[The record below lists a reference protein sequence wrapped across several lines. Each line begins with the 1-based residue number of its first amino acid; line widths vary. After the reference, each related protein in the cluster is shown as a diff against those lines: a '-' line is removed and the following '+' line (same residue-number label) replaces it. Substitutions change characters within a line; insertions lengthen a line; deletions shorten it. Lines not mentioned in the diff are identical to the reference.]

1 MSTLPHAFRRYST
14 YLAWL
19 AGSRYSRANG
29 WYMTRGKA
37 HIAMENVD
45 DFLTVY
51 DVYANGHYE
60 RLESAALP
68 GSVLWDIGANIGVAS
83 LIFAQN
89 SNIAHI
95 YAYEPMPHTFSCA
108 MRSLR
113 ANPALAAKITLENL
127 GIGGSAGEVEVKYTK
142 KAKAAIGV
150 SEIPPRLKMLYRI
163 KPEDMETITIQL
175 ADAAEVL
182 RGIRERHPGAP
193 ILLKL
198 DAEGSEYGI
207 IDRLVETGD
216 IREIHDAAVEGIQ
229 RQRVGKPVLVALQI
243 LGQLRR
249 IRIEADANQAAAG
262 ALRSGEPFGKV
273 HARMIA
279 SAADAG
285 ERRLRWRAP
294 RRLRSMLRGSS

>member
-1 MSTLPHAFRRYST
+1 MSALQALQRYST

-29 WYMTRGKA
+29 WYMTRGRA
-37 HIAMENVD
+37 RIALENVD

-51 DVYANGHYE
+51 DVYASGHYN

-68 GSVLWDIGANIGVAS
+68 GSVVWDIGANIGVTS

-89 SNIAHI
+89 PNVSHI
-95 YAYEPMPHTFSCA
+95 YAYEPMPHTFACA

-113 ANPALAAKITLENL
+113 ANPSLAAKITLENL
-127 GIGGSAGEVEVKYTK
+127 GVGGSNGELEVKYTK

-198 DAEGSEYGI
+198 DAEGAEYGI

-216 IREIHDAAVEGIQ
+216 IREIANAAIEWHLTPGEDYV
-229 RQRVGKPVLVALQI
+229 VSK
-243 LGQLRR
+243 LR
-249 IRIEADANQAAAG
+249 AAG
-262 ALRSGEPFGKV
+262 FQTEAKVLEPGCMG
-273 HARMIA
+273 MI
-279 SAADAG
+279 DA
-285 ERRLRWRAP
+285 WR
-294 RRLRSMLRGSS
+294 